1 MARNTHL
8 NVARKRKNDEFYT
21 RRETIERELRFYEE
35 ELRGK
40 VVYCNCDD
48 YRYSQ
53 FYSYFKENFDR
64 FGLKELFSSNYSTVG
79 EAYIARFDGISEHLT
94 RLEGSGSYTGED
106 DEEIKD
112 VLKFADVV
120 VSNPPFSLFKDYIP
134 FLVNKEKDFIV
145 LGTINAV
152 TYVDIFPLIR
162 DSKVFPG
169 NNFNIAEEFVV
180 PEEYE
185 EFVKTRRIEDGR
197 LLSKISNIAW
207 YSTFLRKDREGVE
220 GSVYYDPDLH
230 PTYDNYEAIEVSRVK
245 NIPKDFDGVM
255 GVPVNFLS
263 VYNPREFIIVGSN
276 RGRSQCLNRYY
287 GRSSFI
293 NGKETYKR
301 IFIKRRN
308 DFNITHGEGA
318 II

>member
-8 NVARKRKNDEFYT
+8 NIARKRSNDEFYT

-53 FYSYFKENFDR
+53 FYKYFKENFER
-64 FGLKELFSSNYSTVG
+64 LGLKELISSNYSTEG
-79 EAYIARFDGISEHLT
+79 EAYIVRFEGDSERLTHLT
-94 RLEGSGSYTGED
+94 GSGSYTGND
-106 DEEIKD
+106 DEEIK
-112 VLKFADVV
+112 VALKQADIV
-120 VSNPPFSLFKDYIP
+120 VSNPPFSLFKEYIP
-134 FLVNKEKDFIV
+134 FLINNGKDFIV

-162 DSKVFPG
+162 DGKVIPG
-169 NNFNIAEEFVV
+169 NNFNVAEEFVV

-185 EFVKTRRIEDGR
+185 KFIKVRRDEDGR

-207 YSTFLRKDREGVE
+207 YSTFPRKNLGIINE
-220 GSVYYDPDLH
+220 SIYYDSNTH

-245 NIPKDFDGVM
+245 DIPKNFNGVM

-276 RGRSQCLNRYY
+276 RGRSQCLDRYY

-301 IFIKRRN
+301 LFIKRRN
-308 DFNITHGEGA
+308 DFNITHGEEA
-318 II
+318 IK